1 MSTTRRTLTL
11 TLLLVAAGSLAFAT
25 GAAVIDGPADTVA
38 DGDLAIE
45 RADGP
50 SGRYAYFDSDDEIAI
65 DVSASNPNVR
75 DPSFEGVNIGTT
87 GRIDDVFEITYT
99 ADQYARVWIDHPDEN
114 VTFVADGTSIEGRSS
129 NVTLAPNETVAVGLR
144 IDARGA
150 AAGTAL
156 GGDDFDIRAEIA
168 EPEDAGTT
176 ALNSD
181 DADDAEDGG
190 ATTTVRALA
199 ADTRE
204 FDAGG
209 LSPGQAVTF
218 DAGRME
224 LAGGNVTLD
233 RVRIADTPGGDV
245 GFRTVGRPG
254 PFASAGPLADS
265 RGAAPNGYFEFNH
278 TFTAE
283 EVSGVRFSVSVDRE
297 YLNDTGGDPEDLALF
312 RRSESEPDGWERLET
327 ERVDPSVRQ
336 FLDLPEDRVHVE
348 ATTDDFSVF
357 AVATERP
364 VVRAT
369 GASLDRTAVA
379 PGESVVVR
387 ATVANEGGADGSREV
402 TVTAD
407 GDPVA
412 TRLVDL
418 DPDESTALAFEP
430 AFDDPGTYE
439 VAVGDAAAGT
449 LVVGDPGGDESDGDG
464 AASAGGGSD
473 AGDAGSNDAS
483 DAADSPT
490 EEPSGIDPSNLGG
503 LAAFLVIV
511 LVSVALVR
519 RMPRS

>member
-1 MSTTRRTLTL
+1 MVSYRHILTL

-25 GAAVIDGPADTVA
+25 GAAVVDGPADTVA
-38 DGDLAIE
+38 DGDLAIQP
-45 RADGP
+45 ADGP
-50 SGRYAYFDSDDEIAI
+50 NGRYAYFDSDDEIAV
-65 DVSASNPNVR
+65 DVSASNPNIR
-75 DPSFEGVNIGTT
+75 DPSFDGVNVETT

-99 ADQYARVWIDHPDEN
+99 ADQYARVWIEHPDEN
-114 VTFVADGTSIEGRSS
+114 VTFVADGESIENASN

-168 EPEDAGTT
+168 EPAGGGTT

-181 DADDAEDGG
+181 DADDADDANDGG

-209 LSPGQAVTF
+209 LSPGEGVTF

-233 RVRIADTPGGDV
+233 RVRLVDTPGGDV

-254 PFASAGPLADS
+254 PFASAGPLTDS

-283 EVSGVRFSVSVDRE
+283 AVSGVRFSVSVDRE
-297 YLNDTGGDPEDLALF
+297 YLNDTGGDPDDLALY

-336 FLDLPEDRVHVE
+336 LLDLPEDRVHVQ

-369 GASLDRTAVA
+369 
-379 PGESVVVR
+379 
-387 ATVANEGGADGSREV
+387 VANEGGADGPSEV

-439 VAVGDAAAGT
+439 VAVGDTTAGT
-449 LVVGDPGGDESDGDG
+449 LVVGDPGDESDGNG
-464 AASAGGGSD
+464 AASAEGGTGTGETAPD
-473 AGDAGSNDAS
+473 P
-483 DAADSPT
+483 PT
-490 EEPSGIDPSNLGG
+490 EEPSGIDLSNLGG